1 MKPDLILASNSPRRK
16 ELLKLAGIS
25 YKNLVRETEETFPE
39 NLPLREVPVYLAKK
53 KSEAYKD
60 LLQENIILT
69 ADTIVILE
77 NEIIGKPKNLENAKQ
92 LLRKL
97 SGKKHEVITGV
108 CIAHKDKQI
117 TFSEKT
123 DVYFKE
129 LTDREIDFY
138 VENYKPLDKAGAYA
152 IQEWIG
158 AIAIEKIV
166 GDVYNVIG
174 LPIRRVVENLKEFGI
189 NPY

>member
-1 MKPDLILASNSPRRK
+1 MKPNLILASNSPRRK
-16 ELLKLAGIS
+16 ELLKLAGIP
-25 YKNLVRETEETFPE
+25 YRNLVRETEEIFPKD
-39 NLPLREVPVYLAKK
+39 LHLQEVPVYLAKK
-53 KSEAYKD
+53 KSQAYSD
-60 LLQENIILT
+60 LRQDNVILT
-69 ADTIVILE
+69 ADTIVILQ
-77 NEIIGKPKNLENAKQ
+77 NEIIGKPENLENAKQ

-108 CIAHKDKQI
+108 CITHKDKQI

-129 LTDREIDFY
+129 LTNKEIDFY

-174 LPIRRVVENLKEFGI
+174 LPIRKVVEELQKFGVE
-189 NPY
+189 PY